1 MQAKGR
7 PVTSQKLLTGRA
19 GRATKSQ
26 ARIRKTRKL
35 IAHVLIIAFGSLML
49 YPLVWMLFASFKPQ
63 DEIFSSPGLLPRTW
77 TIDNFVTGWTGIGYP
92 FSNFF
97 LNSFVVA
104 ASCVVGNLFS
114 CSLAAYAFAR
124 LEFRFKPVLFG
135 LMLGTIMLPFH
146 VVLVP
151 QYILFHTINWTNTY
165 LPLVVPKFLAVDAF
179 FIFLMVQ
186 FIRGLPRELDDA
198 ATVDGCGPIAV
209 FWRII
214 LPLMRPALAVTAVFT
229 FIWTWND
236 FLTPL
241 LYLTDRSKFTVPVAL
256 NAFLDSSGAS
266 SWGPMFAMSLLSLV
280 PLFVVF
286 ILAQKQ
292 LVSGIATVGIK

>member
-1 MQAKGR
+1 MALTFARPPARTTAAPSASWLGGR
-7 PVTSQKLLTGRA
+7 RLG
-19 GRATKSQ
+19 
-26 ARIRKTRKL
+26 
-35 IAHVLIIAFGSLML
+35 AHVVIILVGAVMI
-49 YPLVWMLFASFKPQ
+49 YPLLWMLASSFKP
-63 DEIFSSPGLLPRTW
+63 ENLIFSEPGLIPTGF
-77 TIDNFVTGWTGIGYP
+77 TFDNFVHGWTALGSP
-92 FSNFF
+92 FTLFF
-97 LNSFVVA
+97 LNSAIVA
-104 ASCVVGNLFS
+104 GLSVIGNLFS

-124 LEFRFKPVLFG
+124 LEFRFKPVLFA

-151 QYILFHTINWTNTY
+151 QYILFQNLGWTNTF
-165 LPLVVPKFLAVDAF
+165 LPLVVPKFLAVDSF

-198 ATVDGCGPIAV
+198 ATVDGCGPISV

-236 FLTPL
+236 FLGPL
-241 LYLTDRSKFTVPVAL
+241 LYLTQRDNFTVPIAL
-256 NAFLDSSGAS
+256 NAFLDSTGAS
-266 SWGPMFAMSLLSLV
+266 AWGPMFAMSLLSLV

-286 ILAQKQ
+286 LVAQKH
-292 LVSGIATVGIK
+292 LISGIATTGLK